1 MKRRNI
7 LLGTGLL
14 AGGAIAKAASPSMA
28 ESKLKAELPQT
39 TISPTASP
47 KPTSPKPASPKPMMP
62 KSDPAMLR
70 GKMVTIA
77 GSLKGYVVT
86 PKEGKAPFPTVLVI
100 MEAFGLNNQIKG
112 VCDLYASYGYAA
124 IAPDIYDGAIF
135 TYDKVGDAVAKL
147 KTLKD
152 EIVVK
157 QFGQTLDFVAKQPEM
172 RSDAVGTIGFCM
184 GGRYSFLISAMFAD
198 RIQSAVCFYG
208 GGIASAPD
216 PLGRASL
223 LPLVSKIKAPIM
235 FIYSAEDEYINGAE
249 HARIAQAMT
258 DARKRYILSVT
269 PNTQHG
275 FMNEARST
283 YNESA
288 ASEAWDMAFGF
299 FKRYVKNRVK
309 G

>member
-28 ESKLKAELPQT
+28 ESKLKVEIPQT

-47 KPTSPKPASPKPMMP
+47 KPASPKPVMP

-124 IAPDIYDGAIF
+124 IAPDIYDGATF
-135 TYDKVGDAVAKL
+135 SYDKVGDAVAKL

-152 EIVVK
+152 DIVVK

-208 GGIASAPD
+208 GGIAPAPD
-216 PLGRASL
+216 PSGRASL
-223 LPLVSKIKAPIM
+223 LPLVSKIKAPIL

-288 ASEAWDMAFGF
+288 AIEAWDMAFGF

>member
-28 ESKLKAELPQT
+28 ESKLKVEIPQT
-39 TISPTASP
+39 TISPTA
-47 KPTSPKPASPKPMMP
+47 SPKPASPKPMMP

-124 IAPDIYDGAIF
+124 IAPDIYDGATF
-135 TYDKVGDAVAKL
+135 SYDKIGDAVAKL

-208 GGIASAPD
+208 GGIAPAPD
-216 PLGRASL
+216 PSGRASL
-223 LPLVSKIKAPIM
+223 LPLVSKIKAPIL

>member
-1 MKRRNI
+1 
-7 LLGTGLL
+7 
-14 AGGAIAKAASPSMA
+14 
-28 ESKLKAELPQT
+28 
-39 TISPTASP
+39 
-47 KPTSPKPASPKPMMP
+47 
-62 KSDPAMLR
+62 MLR
-70 GKMVTIA
+70 GKMVTIV

-100 MEAFGLNNQIKG
+100 MEAFGLNDQIKG
-112 VCDLYASYGYAA
+112 VCDLYANYGYAA
-124 IAPDIYDGAIF
+124 IAPDIYDGATF
-135 TYDKVGDAVAKL
+135 TYDKIGDAVAKL

-172 RSDAVGTIGFCM
+172 RSDAVGTVGFCM

-198 RIQSAVCFYG
+198 RIHSAVCFYG
-208 GGIASAPD
+208 GGIAPAPD
-216 PLGRASL
+216 PSGRASL

-288 ASEAWDMAFGF
+288 AIEAWDMAFGF

>member
-14 AGGAIAKAASPSMA
+14 TGGAIVKAASPSMA
-28 ESKLKAELPQT
+28 DSKLKVEMPKA
-39 TISPTASP
+39 TISPIASPNASP
-47 KPTSPKPASPKPMMP
+47 KPMMMP

-77 GSLKGYVVT
+77 GSLKGYMVI
-86 PKEGKAPFPTVLVI
+86 PKEGKAPFPTVLVT

-112 VCDLYASYGYAA
+112 VCDLYAHYGYAA
-124 IAPDIYDGAIF
+124 IAPDIYDGATF
-135 TYDKVGDAVAKL
+135 SYDKVGDAVAKL

-172 RSDAVGTIGFCM
+172 RSDAVGIIGFCM
-184 GGRYSFLISAMFAD
+184 GGRYSFLISAMFPD
-198 RIQSAVCFYG
+198 RIHSAVCFYG
-208 GGIASAPD
+208 AGIAPAKD
-216 PLGRASL
+216 PVGRVSL
-223 LPLVSKIKAPIM
+223 LPLVPKIKAPVM
-235 FIYSAEDEYINGAE
+235 FIYSAEDESIKGDE
-249 HARIAQAMT
+249 HARIAEAMT

-288 ASEAWDMAFGF
+288 AMEAWDMAFGF

-309 G
+309 A

>member
-7 LLGTGLL
+7 LLGAGLL
-14 AGGAIAKAASPSMA
+14 TGGAIAKSASPSMA
-28 ESKLKAELPQT
+28 DSKPKVEIPKT

-47 KPTSPKPASPKPMMP
+47 KPASLNPMMP
-62 KSDPAMLR
+62 KSDPRMLR
-70 GKMVTIA
+70 GKMVTIV

-100 MEAFGLNNQIKG
+100 MEAFGLNDQIKG
-112 VCDLYASYGYAA
+112 VCDLYANYGYAA
-124 IAPDIYDGAIF
+124 IAPDIYDGATF

-172 RSDAVGTIGFCM
+172 RSDAVGTVGFCM

-198 RIQSAVCFYG
+198 RIHSAVCFYG
-208 GGIASAPD
+208 GGIASNRD
-216 PLGRASL
+216 PVGRVSL

-235 FIYSAEDEYINGAE
+235 FIYSAEDESINGAE
-249 HARIAQAMT
+249 HARIVQAMT

-288 ASEAWDMAFGF
+288 AIEAWDMAFGF

>member
-14 AGGAIAKAASPSMA
+14 AGGAIVKAASPSIA
-28 ESKLKAELPQT
+28 DSRLKPE
-39 TISPTASP
+39 IP
-47 KPTSPKPASPKPMMP
+47 KTSPPVVSPPVVAPRSVMP

-70 GKMVTIA
+70 GKMVTIE

-112 VCDLYASYGYAA
+112 VCDMYANYGYAA
-124 IAPDIYDGAIF
+124 IAPDIYDGATF
-135 TYDKVGDAVAKL
+135 SYDKVGDAVTKL
-147 KTLKD
+147 KTLND
-152 EIVVK
+152 ETVVK

-172 RSDAVGTIGFCM
+172 RSDQVGTIGFCM
-184 GGRYSFLISAMFAD
+184 GGRYAFLITAMFAQ
-198 RIQSAVCFYG
+198 RIHSAVCFYG
-208 GGIASAPD
+208 GGIASNPD
-216 PLGRASL
+216 SLGRASL
-223 LPLVSKIKAPIM
+223 LPLIPKIKSPIL

-249 HARIAQAMT
+249 HGRIAQAMT
-258 DARKRYILSVT
+258 EKRKRYILSVT

-283 YNESA
+283 YNEA
-288 ASEAWDMAFGF
+288 AAIEAWDMAFGF
-299 FKRYVKNRVK
+299 FKRHVKNRVS

>member
-1 MKRRNI
+1 MMRRGDAGMKRRNI

-28 ESKLKAELPQT
+28 ESKLKVEIPQT
-39 TISPTASP
+39 TISPTA
-47 KPTSPKPASPKPMMP
+47 SPKPASPKPMMP

-124 IAPDIYDGAIF
+124 IAPDIYDGATF
-135 TYDKVGDAVAKL
+135 SYDKIGDAVAKL

-208 GGIASAPD
+208 GGIAP
-216 PLGRASL
+216 
-223 LPLVSKIKAPIM
+223 
-235 FIYSAEDEYINGAE
+235 
-249 HARIAQAMT
+249 AQI
-258 DARKRYILSVT
+258 R
-269 PNTQHG
+269 
-275 FMNEARST
+275 
-283 YNESA
+283 
-288 ASEAWDMAFGF
+288 
-299 FKRYVKNRVK
+299 RV
-309 G
+309 GLRCCR

>member
-28 ESKLKAELPQT
+28 ESKLKVEIPQT

-47 KPTSPKPASPKPMMP
+47 KPTSPKPVMP

-124 IAPDIYDGAIF
+124 IAPDIYDGATF
-135 TYDKVGDAVAKL
+135 SYDKVGDAVAKL

-198 RIQSAVCFYG
+198 RIQGAVCFYG
-208 GGIASAPD
+208 GGIAPAPD
-216 PLGRASL
+216 PSGRASL

-258 DARKRYILSVT
+258 DARKRFILSVT